1 MRRLVSIAL
10 VALAALSSTGAA
22 GLAHAEVAPSNANT
36 PKLALHK
43 AEIWLAL
50 AEPKPSVADLDAG
63 MSIAS
68 AVEARLS
75 MLNTEIGAI
84 ISRRRT
90 ILVQAGALKQKA
102 AELRAERDAPR
113 GENEIRKDGALADA
127 RIADLE
133 QRIAALDGQADS
145 LYSIVQRISV
155 EERALVD
162 AIGRVRTVT
171 DMIEA
176 STVADAK
183 QKQKAGALATKTNK
197 SIKIHAAIIM
207 TVMNASTGQPTSS

>member
-1 MRRLVSIAL
+1 MRRLLSIAL
-10 VALAALSSTGAA
+10 LSLAFLS
-22 GLAHAEVAPSNANT
+22 VAPRSAYAEPAQSNANT

-63 MSIAS
+63 MGVAS
-68 AVEARLS
+68 AVEERLA

-84 ISRRRT
+84 VSRRRT
-90 ILVQAGALKQKA
+90 LQLQAAGYRHKA
-102 AELRAERDAPR
+102 ADLRAEREAAK
-113 GENEIRKDGALADA
+113 GENGIRKSGSDA
-127 RIADLE
+127 RIAELE
-133 QRIAALDGQADS
+133 QRAAALDAQVDT
-145 LYSIVQRISV
+145 LYATVQRVSV
-155 EERALVD
+155 EEHALVD
-162 AIGRVRTVT
+162 AVGRVRTVT

-176 STVADAK
+176 STAADAR

-207 TVMNASTGQPTSS
+207 TVMSA

>member
-10 VALAALSSTGAA
+10 LSLAFLSVAPTS
-22 GLAHAEVAPSNANT
+22 AHAEPPQSNANT

-63 MSIAS
+63 MSATS
-68 AVEARLS
+68 AVEERLS
-75 MLNTEIGAI
+75 MLNTEIGAVV
-84 ISRRRT
+84 SRRRT
-90 ILVQAGALKQKA
+90 ILTQAAALRQKA
-102 AELRAERDAPR
+102 AELRAERGAPK
-113 GENEIRKDGALADA
+113 GESGIKRSGADA

-133 QRIAALDGQADS
+133 QRAANLDGQADA
-145 LYSIVQRISV
+145 LYATVQRISV
-155 EERALVD
+155 EEHALVD

-176 STVADAK
+176 STVADAR

-197 SIKIHAAIIM
+197 SIKIHASIIM
-207 TVMNASTGQPTSS
+207 TVMNASSGANGA

>member
-1 MRRLVSIAL
+1 MRRLLSIAL
-10 VALAALSSTGAA
+10 LSLAFLNVVPAT
-22 GLAHAEVAPSNANT
+22 AHAEPAPSNANT
-36 PKLALHK
+36 PKLAVHK

-63 MSIAS
+63 MGVAS
-68 AVEARLS
+68 AIEERLS

-84 ISRRRT
+84 VSRRRT
-90 ILVQAGALKQKA
+90 LQVQAAGYRQKA
-102 AELRAERDAPR
+102 ADLRAERDAAR
-113 GENEIRKDGALADA
+113 GENGIRKSGNSEA

-133 QRIAALDGQADS
+133 QRAAALDVQAET
-145 LYSIVQRISV
+145 LYATVQRVSV

-171 DMIEA
+171 DMIES
-176 STVADAK
+176 STIADAK
-183 QKQKAGALATKTNK
+183 QKQKANALATKTNR